1 MFGQNMNKNEFE
13 VLAQEVNLALVD
25 GLDPGKGK
33 LEEAIHYSLSVKGKR
48 LRPVL
53 FLTLLKAYGIEPSDY
68 MDIACAIEYIH
79 TYSLIHDDHPSM
91 DNDDIRR
98 GMPTVHKKYNDAIA
112 LLAGDTLLTMAFER
126 IAEAPLE
133 PRKVVDILKIVT
145 SGIGL
150 DGMAGG
156 QALDLEFSGDKDLIL
171 SIHRMKTAELIKAS
185 LVSAAVVA
193 GLPAE
198 EIESWGEAAISIG
211 IAFQMADDLLDMYGD
226 EHEVGKKLQKDGN
239 NQSPNSVIF
248 FGKEYIEEEVKRLYN
263 RTMEI
268 LERLGVTY
276 PPLLGLMKRM
286 VFRTK

>member
-1 MFGQNMNKNEFE
+1 MDKNYYE
-13 VLAQEVNLALVD
+13 VLAHDVNRALVD
-25 GLDPGKGK
+25 GLDPGKGT
-33 LEEAIHYSLSVKGKR
+33 LEEAIFYALSVPGKR

-53 FLTLLKAYGIEPSDY
+53 FLTFLNAYGIEAGDY

-91 DNDDIRR
+91 DNDDFRR

-126 IAEAPLE
+126 IARAPL
-133 PRKVVDILKIVT
+133 PPQKTVNILKILT
-145 SGIGL
+145 SGIGIE
-150 DGMAGG
+150 GMAGG
-156 QALDLEFSGDKDLIL
+156 QALDLEFSGDKELIL

-185 LVSAAVVA
+185 LLCAAEA
-193 GLPAE
+193 ADLSPE
-198 EIESWGEAAISIG
+198 EMESLGEAAIAIG

-226 EHEVGKKLQKDGN
+226 EEEVGKKLHKDQQ

-248 FGKEYIEEEVKRLYN
+248 FGREYIETEVNRYYG

-268 LERLGVTY
+268 LERLGITF
-276 PPLLGLMKRM
+276 PPFLDLMKKM